1 MVAEASMPS
10 TTDAPNAKFDE
21 DVSELTDI
29 DEEDS
34 VNEARSLSNDEAE
47 KDGHEV
53 EAVEDKK
60 RERGEIEITKE

>member
-1 MVAEASMPS
+1 MPS